1 MSWAQVA
8 REVGGVSA
16 GTIKGLGSRGTVEG
30 DGVLQ
35 VLRWLGRSPES
46 FLSGE
51 LGVTEADA
59 ELPPS
64 SQGGVLRFDAREIF
78 KALDAERT
86 ERDLTWRQVASEA
99 GLANADRLTRL
110 RRGGRV
116 SFPDVMRVF
125 AWLGKPAARFARV
138 VGG

>member
-1 MSWAQVA
+1 MPCAFDIHAVFEA
-8 REVGGVSA
+8 
-16 GTIKGLGSRGTVEG
+16 G

-46 FLSGE
+46 FLTGESGA
-51 LGVTEADA
+51 TEAGT

-64 SQGGVLRFDAREIF
+64 SAGGVLRFDARQIF
-78 KALDAERT
+78 KELDAGRAER
-86 ERDLTWRQVASEA
+86 ELTWRQVASET
-99 GLANADRLTRL
+99 GLANVDRLTRL

-116 SFPDVMRVF
+116 RFPDVMRVL
-125 AWLGKPAARFARV
+125 AWLGKPAARFVRV